1 MAIEDNLSPPLEAP
15 ADAAAPEVRELSPAI
30 GVEVRG
36 IDLARPLEEAVFRQ
50 IRRAWEENGV
60 VLFRGQQLSA
70 IKQIR
75 VASRFGSLSKTELG
89 PPAVLE
95 VGNIRDARGM
105 SGILPEGAIDF
116 HSDQSYLDEP
126 SIATM
131 LYALDV
137 PPTGGNTLFGNG
149 FRAYET
155 LSEDVREQ
163 LSDRCALHL
172 YDYETNPTR
181 RPQHPPANAKQAVHP
196 IFRVHGPTGR
206 RALYVNRLMTWSIL
220 GMDPAESRRTL
231 DFLFDHQ
238 ERADFV
244 YEHCW
249 QPGDLVLWDNRSCI
263 HARTDFDAG
272 DRRRLRR
279 VTVLDD
285 RP

>member
-1 MAIEDNLSPPLEAP
+1 MAIKDTLSARLEAQV
-15 ADAAAPEVRELSPAI
+15 ATPEIRRLSPAL
-30 GVEVRG
+30 GVEVCG
-36 IDLARPLEEAVFRQ
+36 IDLARPLGEPVFQQ
-50 IRRAWEENGV
+50 IRCAWEENGV

-70 IKQIR
+70 VKQIR
-75 VASRFGSLSKTELG
+75 LASRFGSLSKPELG

-95 VGNIRDARGM
+95 VSNVRDASGV
-105 SGILPEGAIDF
+105 SGILPEGPIDF
-116 HSDQSYLDEP
+116 HSDQSYLAEP

-137 PPTGGNTLFGNG
+137 PAGGGNTLFGNG
-149 FRAYET
+149 FRAYEA
-155 LSEDVREQ
+155 LPEELKRQ

-172 YDYETNPTR
+172 YDYEKNPTR
-181 RPQHPPANAKQAVHP
+181 RPRHPPPNAKQTVHQ

-206 RALYVNRLMTWSIL
+206 RTLYVNRLMTWSIV
-220 GMDPAESRRTL
+220 GMDPLESQRTL
-231 DFLFDHQ
+231 DLLFAHQ

-249 QPGDLVLWDNRSCI
+249 QPGDLILWDNRSCI

-272 DRRRLRR
+272 ARRRLRR

-285 RP
+285 GT